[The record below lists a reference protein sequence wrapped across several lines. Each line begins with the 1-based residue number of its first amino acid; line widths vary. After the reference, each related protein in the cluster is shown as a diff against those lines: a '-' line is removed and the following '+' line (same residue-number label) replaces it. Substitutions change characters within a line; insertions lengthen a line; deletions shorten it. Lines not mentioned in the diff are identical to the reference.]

1 MPFNRQEV
9 ALLLVRCHRRCC
21 ICHRFCGTKIETDHI
36 VPAAES
42 ADHAIENAIP
52 VCFDCHAEIH
62 AYNPS
67 HPRGRR
73 FTPDELRAHKE
84 QWLQICE
91 TRPEI
96 FVEAAR
102 QVDIGPLQGL
112 LDELDHNLV
121 ISSKLD
127 FSTLGFQFRDTQME
141 RAIREGVISI
151 LDDDLSTAIHSAY
164 GMISLANESS
174 RAWLNSRALH
184 GTDGLTMDAVQRNRS
199 FGRHEIDSFSSSRVS
214 RTKVSDPKVTTLRC
228 QLIGTDHHRGL
239 SATNE
244 ANSPSLPR
252 TCPPRSLL
260 ALDPRSTEARSA
272 LQTLPRPE
280 SPALG

>member
-1 MPFNRQEV
+1 M
-9 ALLLVRCHRRCC
+9 
-21 ICHRFCGTKIETDHI
+21 ETDHI

-42 ADHAIENAIP
+42 ADHSIENAIP

-112 LDELDHNLV
+112 LDELDYNLV
-121 ISSKLD
+121 ISRNLD

-151 LDDDLSTAIHSAY
+151 LDASLSTAISSAY
-164 GMISLANESS
+164 GMISFANEST
-174 RAWLNSRALH
+174 RAWLNRRDHSGAR
-184 GTDGLTMDAVQRNRS
+184 DGPTMDAVQRT
-199 FGRHEIDSFSSSRVS
+199 I
-214 RTKVSDPKVTTLRC
+214 P
-228 QLIGTDHHRGL
+228 LIQQARDR
-239 SATNE
+239 
-244 ANSPSLPR
+244 
-252 TCPPRSLL
+252 LL
-260 ALDPRSTEARSA
+260 QFVKSEPDEG
-272 LQTLPRPE
+272 Q
-280 SPALG
+280 

>member
-1 MPFNRQEV
+1 M
-9 ALLLVRCHRRCC
+9 
-21 ICHRFCGTKIETDHI
+21 ETDHI

-42 ADHAIENAIP
+42 ADHSIENAIP

-96 FVEAAR
+96 FVEASR

-112 LDELDHNLV
+112 LDELDYNLV
-121 ISSKLD
+121 ISRNLD

-151 LDDDLSTAIHSAY
+151 LDSDLSTAISSAY
-164 GMISLANESS
+164 GMVSLANEST
-174 RAWLNSRALH
+174 RAWLNVPYRSGAIN
-184 GTDGLTMDAVQRNRS
+184 GSTMDAVQRTIPLIRQA
-199 FGRHEIDSFSSSRVS
+199 RDRL
-214 RTKVSDPKVTTLRC
+214 LRFVKSEPDEG
-228 QLIGTDHHRGL
+228 Q
-239 SATNE
+239 
-244 ANSPSLPR
+244 
-252 TCPPRSLL
+252 
-260 ALDPRSTEARSA
+260 
-272 LQTLPRPE
+272 
-280 SPALG
+280 